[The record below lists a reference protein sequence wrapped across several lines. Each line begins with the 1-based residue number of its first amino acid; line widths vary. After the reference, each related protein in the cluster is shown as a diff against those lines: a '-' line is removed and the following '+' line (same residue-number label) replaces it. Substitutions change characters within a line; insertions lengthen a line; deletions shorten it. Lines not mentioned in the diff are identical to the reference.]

1 GPGQEATWSRNLM
14 SFSERMK
21 ESLGVEGARVEVE
34 APSTKIAPGGEA
46 VTKVRV
52 LGGSREARVDAL
64 VMRVVEARRH
74 WLDPDGKRLDE
85 DQAKARSDR
94 RKLMP
99 GWDRRIV
106 HEQEV
111 HVGHLVDPGTAYDL
125 EVVLTVPD
133 GCGLTDDACV
143 VTINAQADIKG
154 QIDPTGTSILLVG

>member
-1 GPGQEATWSRNLM
+1 M

-34 APSTKIAPGGEA
+34 VPSTKVAPGGEA
-46 VTKVRV
+46 VTKVRI

-64 VMRVVEARRH
+64 VMRVIEARRH
-74 WLDPDGKRLDE
+74 WLDPNGTRLE
-85 DQAKARSDR
+85 ETQATDKAAR

-99 GWDRRIV
+99 GWDRRVV

-111 HVGHLVDPGTAYDL
+111 PVGHLVEPGTPFDL
-125 EVVLTVPD
+125 EVVLTVPES
-133 GCGLTDDACV
+133 CGATDDACV

-154 QIDPTGTSILLVG
+154 QIDPTGTSILQVG